1 MNIGIFTDT
10 YFPQVSGVATSIQT
24 LKEQLESKGH
34 SVYIFTTTDPRVP
47 EDAVEP
53 NVFRFGSVAFV
64 SFKDRRIAVR
74 GLFHAL
80 QVARKLKLDI
90 IHTQTEFSIGYIGK
104 FVARSMHIPTVHTYH
119 TMYEDYLHYVL
130 NGHLLKPYHVRQMTR
145 AFLHHDAGVI
155 APTDRVLETLASYG
169 VASPIRV
176 IATGVNLE
184 SFAAAPTRDIRAE
197 LGLTDVP
204 VLISLSRVAFEKR
217 IDRVIDA
224 MPRILKSV
232 PNAVLLIVGDGPA
245 RESLEEQAETLDIAG
260 HVRFIGEVNHDE
272 VPLYYHAADIFLSA
286 SDSEAQGL
294 TYLEAMAAGTKV
306 LALSG
311 EYTDA
316 LLDDPSLGRTFSTPS
331 EMAAQVIDY
340 CEQPDAYKENGA
352 REAKLRNISAREF
365 GERVLKMYSDAT
377 VYYDRV
383 LAPRLA
389 EHAVARPLRFR
400 RVKRKEIE

>member
-74 GLFHAL
+74 GLFQAL
-80 QVARKLKLDI
+80 EVAKNLKLDI

-119 TMYEDYLHYVL
+119 TMYEDYLHYVM

-155 APTDRVLETLASYG
+155 APTDRVLETLAGYG
-169 VASPIRV
+169 VSSPIRV

-184 SFAAAPTRDIRAE
+184 SFAKTPARDVRAE
-197 LGLTDVP
+197 LGLSNVP

-217 IDRVIDA
+217 IDKVIDA

-232 PNAVLLIVGDGPA
+232 PDAVLLIVGDGPA
-245 RESLEEQAETLDIAG
+245 RASLEEQAETLDIAD
-260 HVRFIGEVNHDE
+260 HVRFIGEVQHDE

-316 LLDDPSLGRTFSTPS
+316 LLNDPSLGRTFSTPS
-331 EMAAQVIDY
+331 QMATQVIDY
-340 CEQPDAYKENGA
+340 CQHPEAYGENGA

-365 GERVLKMYSDAT
+365 GERVLKMYSDAS
-377 VYYDRV
+377 VYYEQV
-383 LAPRLA
+383 LAPRLT
-389 EHAVARPLRFR
+389 EHTVARPLRFR